1 MSTNERSFSLSR
13 KRDRLNNCRS
23 LSPIENVEENHFHRK
38 GIRRASSLPS
48 SNRTKQ
54 SLKDWRS
61 FFTLYKGP
69 WVLGM
74 LESSTTILKNMG
86 WHEKGGN
93 PIQSNASHI
102 SPRGV
107 DKGAFIEYCFP

>member
-1 MSTNERSFSLSR
+1 
-13 KRDRLNNCRS
+13 
-23 LSPIENVEENHFHRK
+23 
-38 GIRRASSLPS
+38 
-48 SNRTKQ
+48 
-54 SLKDWRS
+54 
-61 FFTLYKGP
+61 
-69 WVLGM
+69 M